1 MRPMHLAE
9 SPAGHA
15 TLLAARQ
22 ALIQEQTSAGH
33 WEGQLSSSALST
45 ATAVVTLALSLREPP
60 SDSFGDGDRVQRG
73 TGWLLDHQNE
83 DGGWGDT
90 DRSFSN
96 ISTTALGWAALA
108 FAARSELVAT
118 AERRA
123 EAWLTNAAGGVAPS
137 ALAKSIEARY
147 GKDRTFSVPILT
159 MCALAG
165 RMGPGS
171 EAWRLIPQLPFELA
185 VIPRKFFT
193 VITLPVVSYALP
205 ALIAMGLVRHR
216 HRPSRNPIARLIR
229 DAAASRSLGVLDSL
243 QPPDGGFLEAAPL
256 ATTPREPFS
265 LFATSTPMTKLVRQ
279 PRAALSGCST
289 CKTATEA
296 SRPSVAAGARSRS
309 TAAAPISLRM
319 PCAHGWRGVPIS
331 APPFRPAS
339 TGRSTARS
347 PTLRARSAWTARSFR
362 CGSGT
367 SMCPARKTRHTARA
381 GSSWLFRPHMGGL
394 HETW

>member
-1 MRPMHLAE
+1 MRPMHLDE

-33 WEGQLSSSALST
+33 WEGRLSSSALST

-118 AERRA
+118 AECRA

-165 RMGPGS
+165 RMGERDPHG
-171 EAWRLIPQLPFELA
+171 ARGLGLG
-185 VIPRKFFT
+185 
-193 VITLPVVSYALP
+193 AL
-205 ALIAMGLVRHR
+205 R
-216 HRPSRNPIARLIR
+216 SR
-229 DAAASRSLGVLDSL
+229 AASPRRRRDRPGVDRSLASL
-243 QPPDGGFLEAAPL
+243 LRKSRRAREVRLAP
-256 ATTPREPFS
+256 
-265 LFATSTPMTKLVRQ
+265 
-279 PRAALSGCST
+279 
-289 CKTATEA
+289 
-296 SRPSVAAGARSRS
+296 VAAGVDGARTEFLTLRSESVIRGATAMPWRPEHFRVGRSRLPS
-309 TAAAPISLRM
+309 FPS
-319 PCAHGWRGVPIS
+319 
-331 APPFRPAS
+331 RPHDLS
-339 TGRSTARS
+339 RQ
-347 PTLRARSAWTARSFR
+347 
-362 CGSGT
+362 
-367 SMCPARKTRHTARA
+367 CPARRTHVRC
-381 GSSWLFRPHMGGL
+381 GIPHSAAAFG
-394 HETW
+394 